1 MSIFFAKKIAFFG
14 KNITFTQSKNVRA
27 VLETFYFCFQVTVN
41 ENISFTD
48 NIITGSG
55 FMITYFYKRLTTNL
69 EIGNTPVRVLPN
81 IWRLGRVKD
90 TKYGTN
96 VSNEMLLNATKCQGY
111 SFYRFLVIKGKPA
124 GGWGIKLPP
133 TQTRV
138 NQIKKNSG

>member
-1 MSIFFAKKIAFFG
+1 M
-14 KNITFTQSKNVRA
+14 RA

-124 GGWGIKLPP
+124 GGG
-133 TQTRV
+133 
-138 NQIKKNSG
+138 G

>member
-27 VLETFYFCFQVTVN
+27 VLETFYFYFQVTVN

-48 NIITGSG
+48 NIITGSE

-81 IWRLGRVKD
+81 I
-90 TKYGTN
+90 
-96 VSNEMLLNATKCQGY
+96 
-111 SFYRFLVIKGKPA
+111 
-124 GGWGIKLPP
+124 
-133 TQTRV
+133 
-138 NQIKKNSG
+138 